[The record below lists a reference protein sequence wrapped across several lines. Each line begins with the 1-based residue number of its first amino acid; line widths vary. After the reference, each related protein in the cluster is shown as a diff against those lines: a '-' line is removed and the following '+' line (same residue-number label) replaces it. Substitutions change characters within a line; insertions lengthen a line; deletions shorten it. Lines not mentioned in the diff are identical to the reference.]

1 MRLKNRLFNTRLRND
16 PNDLQQIVSGATKD
30 ITDMTKLLASLNK
43 YRADVMNQMNDAI
56 KKAQSETNFQ
66 EGILGQKPI
75 GITSVAELML

>member
-43 YRADVMNQMNDAI
+43 YRADVMN
-56 KKAQSETNFQ
+56 
-66 EGILGQKPI
+66 
-75 GITSVAELML
+75 